1 MIIDFQGEEKVN
13 MDVSFWTYPSYW
25 KAGVYLQDDGEATAH
40 FDELF
45 EEDGTQQ
52 NRFPSVSITSPSN
65 NTNFEPGEDI
75 TIDVEAEDSDG
86 TITKVEFFE
95 GSNKLGE
102 DDSAP
107 YSYTWTGAAEGEYTL
122 TAKATD
128 NEGGSRTTLSKR
140 ITVSVQVDVTG
151 VELVDIDDI
160 AVGGTARLAAVVL
173 PANATNQN
181 FTFESDDPSI
191 ATVDENGMLTSIS
204 EGTVIIAVTTEDG
217 GFTDS
222 AVVNILSPST
232 EFNWALFQPIV
243 GTGVADGGN
252 VVSNLVDD
260 NTNTRWSVNG
270 FPESATVDLHGNI
283 TITRTE
289 VTCYENR
296 AYQFIIEGAL
306 EENGPYTTI
315 VDRSNNSSPG
325 TPITPIINVV
335 DSVVARFVRI
345 TVSGADVYTGPWTSL
360 TELRV
365 FGDGE
370 RDPLL
375 DVSDELQDLIK
386 LSPNPAN
393 SIVTIQGAEDYNSL
407 SVYDQ
412 SGRKV
417 IQRNNFNLRTLD
429 ISELRSGIYFV
440 RFEGNNKPYVTKL
453 IKI

>member
-1 MIIDFQGEEKVN
+1 
-13 MDVSFWTYPSYW
+13 
-25 KAGVYLQDDGEATAH
+25 
-40 FDELF
+40 
-45 EEDGTQQ
+45 
-52 NRFPSVSITSPSN
+52 
-65 NTNFEPGEDI
+65 
-75 TIDVEAEDSDG
+75 
-86 TITKVEFFE
+86 
-95 GSNKLGE
+95 
-102 DDSAP
+102 
-107 YSYTWTGAAEGEYTL
+107 
-122 TAKATD
+122 
-128 NEGGSRTTLSKR
+128 
-140 ITVSVQVDVTG
+140 
-151 VELVDIDDI
+151 
-160 AVGGTARLAAVVL
+160 
-173 PANATNQN
+173 
-181 FTFESDDPSI
+181 
-191 ATVDENGMLTSIS
+191 
-204 EGTVIIAVTTEDG
+204 
-217 GFTDS
+217 
-222 AVVNILSPST
+222 VVNILSPST